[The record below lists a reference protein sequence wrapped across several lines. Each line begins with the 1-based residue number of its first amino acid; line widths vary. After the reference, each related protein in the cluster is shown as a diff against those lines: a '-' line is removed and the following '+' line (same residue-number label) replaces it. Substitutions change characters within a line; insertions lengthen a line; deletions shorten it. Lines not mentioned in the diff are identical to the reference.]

1 MNKANIYRQIL
12 ATAIIAL
19 MAILPCHS
27 QKRYTNPVFKAD
39 FPDPSVQRGTD
50 GYFYAYATGPNCL
63 RSKDLVTWESV
74 SKVIDRPT
82 WNDTTYVDSEGKK
95 KTDYYSF
102 WACDVSRVEDKYV
115 MYYAC
120 ALWGN
125 GSRTGIG
132 VAAGNTLTKFDDK
145 GKMFRSTEIKVEN
158 SIDPV
163 YWEDKDKKYLAW
175 GSWNGIYISE
185 LAEDGLKLKD
195 PSKKTMIAG
204 TAFEGAMIHKRGNLY
219 YLFCSVGSCC
229 DGLNSTYHCVVGR
242 STKLL
247 GPYLSKTGGKMLD
260 NNYTTVLRANSRWI
274 APGHNSEIITD
285 DNGDDWLL
293 YHAIDKKA
301 PDDGR
306 MMLLDKITWSDDG
319 WPTINNNTPS
329 TTQQAAPV
337 FYEGDGANLN
347 YLFRNMDMSK
357 SSFKYWDITKSED
370 CNLISGVGTNHYSV
384 GCAKDSGTFDIS
396 QTATGIKNGL
406 YEIKTNAFDS
416 EYNVSAYI
424 NLTEEPIHNASQP
437 EELPTTH
444 TTACTQFNQGK
455 FARSF
460 YGLVADGTLKIGI
473 RTTSPLT
480 AGETF
485 YIGKTQVIYREKNP
499 AALTSVLNSYY
510 LMAEATFARPEKF
523 HIGYRTAIETYRNT
537 AESTTD
543 NDTRYNQL
551 LAIHN
556 TLDSINISRE
566 LYDTLQ
572 KKLEWMQAE
581 ITKAEQ
587 GNYCNSETKDLYE
600 KILGAYNQCTA
611 DNGSI
616 SLYLDKM
623 EETIHN
629 IRYNYQRGDGTAEN
643 PYIISRP
650 EQMMQMHKVL
660 VKEKMIY
667 FAMDADVDM
676 KGYTWEQLNTAD
688 NNYRH
693 WINFDGRGHIIR
705 NLTPSS
711 DEGYPSFFGIL
722 CGECRNVGFVDA
734 RIISSA
740 SGAGILSGYMGH
752 NTFSD
757 EDGNKYPV
765 IVENCYFTG
774 SIEARGY
781 VGTVGGT
788 LNASPITIRNVY
800 TAVDIT
806 GTGTNRN
813 YYYGGI
819 VGRVCTHLT
828 IENSY
833 STGSVTGSKA
843 APIAAGGQTATTPAS
858 KYVNVIAWNNSIN
871 GTNSKSD
878 LSSFAITEEED
889 TLINT
894 YSYARMKLDGTEIT
908 DGKSHEELQSIASG
922 WGGAWHSDAT
932 AGNGYPILKWQFERG
947 DYSEIC
953 GHSTTNAIQGIETP
967 DSKANGIYDLKGRK
981 VTTPTRGIYIIDG
994 KKRIYR

>member
-1 MNKANIYRQIL
+1 MYKKIL
-12 ATAIIAL
+12 AAAIVAL
-19 MAILPCHS
+19 MTIVPCHS
-27 QKRYTNPVFKAD
+27 QKSYTNPVFEAD
-39 FPDPSVQRGTD
+39 FPDPSVQRGSD

-63 RSKDLVTWESV
+63 RSKDLVNWESV

-82 WNDTTYVDSEGKK
+82 WNDSTYVGSDGKN

-102 WACDVSRVEDKYV
+102 WACDVSRVEEKYV

-132 VAAGNTLTKFDDK
+132 VASGTALTKFNDE
-145 GKMFRSTEIKVEN
+145 GKMFRSTEIGVEN

-163 YWEDKDKKYLAW
+163 YWEEKDKKYLAW

-185 LAEDGLKLKD
+185 LSEDGLKLKD

-204 TAFEGAMIHKRGNLY
+204 TAFEGAMIHKRGNSY

-242 STKLL
+242 STKLM

-260 NNYTTVLRANSRWI
+260 NNYTTVLRANNRWI

-293 YHAIDKKA
+293 YHAIDKNA

-319 WPTINNNTPS
+319 WPTINNGTPS
-329 TTQQAAPV
+329 TTPQPAPV
-337 FYEGDGANLN
+337 FYEGDGRNIN
-347 YLFRNMDMSK
+347 YLFRNMEMNR
-357 SSFKYWDITKSED
+357 SSFRFWDIAKSDD
-370 CNLISGVGTNHYSV
+370 CNPISGVGTNHYSV
-384 GCAKDSGTFDIS
+384 GCVKDSGTFDIS
-396 QTATGIKNGL
+396 QTVSGIENGL
-406 YEIKTNAFDS
+406 YEVKTNAFDS

-424 NLTEEPIHNASQP
+424 NTIEEPIHNAAQP

-444 TTACTQFNQGK
+444 ATACTQFNRGN

-460 YGLVADGTLKIGI
+460 YGLVTDGKLKIGI
-473 RTTSPLT
+473 RTTSPLVT
-480 AGETF
+480 GETF
-485 YIGKTQVIYREKNP
+485 YIGKTQVIYREKN
-499 AALTSVLNSYY
+499 ATALASVLDSYY
-510 LMAEATFARPEKF
+510 DIAETILSGKEKF
-523 HIGYRTAIETYRNT
+523 YTGYRTAIETYRNT

-556 TLDSINISRE
+556 TLDSIKTSKE

-581 ITKAEQ
+581 ITTAEQ
-587 GNYCNSETKDLYE
+587 GNYCNAETKTLYDN
-600 KILGAYNQCTA
+600 ILTAYNQCTA
-611 DNGSI
+611 NNESI
-616 SLYLDKM
+616 SLYLNKM
-623 EETIHN
+623 EETIYN

-667 FAMDADVDM
+667 FAMNADVDM

-711 DEGYPSFFGIL
+711 TEGYPSFFGIL

-734 RIISSA
+734 RIMSSA
-740 SGAGILSGYMGH
+740 SGAGILCGYMGH
-752 NTFSD
+752 MSFAD
-757 EDGNKYPV
+757 EEGNRYPV

-781 VGTVGGT
+781 VGAVGGT

-800 TAVDIT
+800 TAVEIT
-806 GTGTNRN
+806 GTGNNRN

-819 VGRVCTHLT
+819 VGRVCTRLT

-858 KYVNVIAWNNSIN
+858 KYINVIAWSNTIN
-871 GTNSKSD
+871 GINEKSD
-878 LSSFAITEEED
+878 VTSFAFTEEED

-894 YSYARMKLDGTEIT
+894 YSFAGMKLNGTTATE
-908 DGKSHEELQSIASG
+908 GKSHSELQEIAAT
-922 WGGAWHSDAT
+922 WGEAWHTDPT

-947 DYSEIC
+947 DYREIC
-953 GHSTTNAIQGIETP
+953 GLSTTNDIQGIEA
-967 DSKANGIYDLKGRK
+967 SKSKVKGIYDLRGKK
-981 VTTPTRGIYIIDG
+981 VKAPTRGIYIVDG
-994 KKRIYR
+994 KKTIYK